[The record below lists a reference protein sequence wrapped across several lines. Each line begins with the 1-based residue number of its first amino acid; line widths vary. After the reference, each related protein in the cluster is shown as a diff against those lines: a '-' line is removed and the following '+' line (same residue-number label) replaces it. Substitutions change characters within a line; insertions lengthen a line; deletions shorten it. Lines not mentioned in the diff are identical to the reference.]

1 MYKNRIGI
9 TQKLIK
15 HPEYDETLTCLDNNW
30 FNLITKINALPIPIP
45 MTIGIDSRDI
55 IKSLNLDG
63 LIFSGGNSLA
73 ELEDGSY
80 ESRELSEKRDQFEF
94 DLLKAAIN
102 LKYPVIGVC
111 RGMQLINSY
120 FNGGFKKVSGHVSTR
135 HKIYKNSNQNI
146 KIYHNNVNS
155 FHNFG
160 IPYDG
165 LGTGLAVLAEDKDRN
180 IEAFCHKQHKI
191 LGIMWHPER
200 EIPQNKLD
208 QDLIRHHF
216 NL

>member
-73 ELEDGSY
+73 ELEDGSN
-80 ESRELSEKRDQFEF
+80 ESKELSEKNNNKITVENIFFRTKHYQGSNEF
-94 DLLKAAIN
+94 TIRF
-102 LKYPVIGVC
+102 I
-111 RGMQLINSY
+111 Y
-120 FNGGFKKVSGHVSTR
+120 FNYELF
-135 HKIYKNSNQNI
+135 
-146 KIYHNNVNS
+146 
-155 FHNFG
+155 
-160 IPYDG
+160 
-165 LGTGLAVLAEDKDRN
+165 
-180 IEAFCHKQHKI
+180 
-191 LGIMWHPER
+191 
-200 EIPQNKLD
+200 
-208 QDLIRHHF
+208 
-216 NL
+216 